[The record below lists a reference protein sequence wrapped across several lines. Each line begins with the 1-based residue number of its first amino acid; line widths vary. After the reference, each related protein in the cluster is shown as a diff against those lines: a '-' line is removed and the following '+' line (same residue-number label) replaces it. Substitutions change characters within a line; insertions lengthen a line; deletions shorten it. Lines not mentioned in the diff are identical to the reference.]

1 MAIITFYSNGKEQN
15 GKTLSMVATST
26 YMAIEHNYRILLIS
40 TSENEETLYNCF
52 FERSKKKKSFSM
64 VAGGIG
70 HYAIETGMS
79 GLVKMAKSNKVSP
92 EMINNYTKPV
102 FKETL
107 EVLFSGTTGSHSE
120 LEKYYPEIILAANS
134 YYDYV
139 FVDLDSN
146 IDEELQTKI
155 LKLSNLIV
163 DNTNQKLSSINDLV
177 EERTNSE
184 LLSSAKSIVLIGRYD
199 KDSKYSVKN
208 IARYMGLKRMPLA
221 IPYNTLFYDA
231 AEEAKVP
238 NFFLSF
244 MKNKNLDKDDKNY
257 VFMTEVKRAQETIQY
272 VIQELQLR

>member
-1 MAIITFYSNGKEQN
+1 MAIVTFYSNGKEQN

-26 YMAIEHNYRILLIS
+26 YMAIEHNYKILLIS

-52 FERSKKKKSFSM
+52 FKKTKRKTTLGEM
-64 VAGGIG
+64 AGRMG
-70 HYAIETGMS
+70 HFTSDTGMS
-79 GLVKMAKSNKVSP
+79 GLVKMAKSNKVTP

-107 EVLFSGTTGSHSE
+107 EVLFSGTTGSHAE
-120 LEKYYPEIILAANS
+120 LEKYYPEIIVAANS

-139 FVDLDSN
+139 FVDLDAN
-146 IDEELQTKI
+146 INEELQTKI
-155 LKLSNLIV
+155 LELSNLIL
-163 DNTNQKLSSINDLV
+163 DNTNQKLSSINDLI
-177 EERTNSE
+177 EERSNNE
-184 LLSSAKSIVLIGRYD
+184 LLSSDKTLVLIGRYD
-199 KDSKYSVKN
+199 KDSKYSIKN

-244 MKNKNLDKDDKNY
+244 IRNKYLDKEDKNY
-257 VFMTEVKRAQETIQY
+257 IFMSEVKRAQEAIAY
-272 VIQELQLR
+272 VLQELQMR